1 MIYRAPQEPD
11 FPGMQALDLELAL
24 TEDLSFHTL
33 PERERAGRLRTSLAS
48 LRFFARS
55 EHSFVAID
63 AHTANDVDASTVYGF
78 ILSQSV
84 WMGDK
89 PVVWISSIRVHPDA
103 PSGTLPGLLHASV
116 KSAYDTAVYEVY
128 LAADKTLWP
137 FAQREGFKDA
147 GLKHVV
153 RYLGTRTDTAPGAD
167 EDP

>member
-1 MIYRAPQEPD
+1 MIYRAPQEAD
-11 FPGMQALDLELAL
+11 FLGMQALDLELAL
-24 TEDLSFHTL
+24 TEDPKFDQL

-63 AHTANDVDASTVYGF
+63 ASSADDPEATTVLGL
-78 ILSQSV
+78 ILAQSV

-89 PVVWISSIRVHPDA
+89 PVVWISALRVHPDA
-103 PSGTLPGLLHASV
+103 PNGTLPGLLHASV
-116 KSAYDTAVYEVY
+116 KSAYDTAVYEVHM
-128 LAADKTLWP
+128 AADRTLWP

-153 RYLGTRTDTAPGAD
+153 RYLGTRANTAPGAD

>member
-1 MIYRAPQEPD
+1 MIYRAPQETD

-24 TEDLSFHTL
+24 TEDPKFDQL

-55 EHSFVAID
+55 EHSFVAIE
-63 AHTANDVDASTVYGF
+63 ASTVDHDATTVFGL
-78 ILSQSV
+78 ILAQSV

-89 PVVWISSIRVHPDA
+89 PIVWISSIRVHPDA
-103 PSGTLPGLLHASV
+103 PGGTLPGLLHASV
-116 KSAYDTAVYEVY
+116 KSAYDSAVYEVHMPV
-128 LAADKTLWP
+128 DKTLWM
-137 FAQREGFKDA
+137 FAQREGFKDS

-153 RYLGTRTDTAPGAD
+153 RYLGTRTSTAKGAD

>member
-11 FPGMQALDLELAL
+11 FAGMQALDLELAL
-24 TEDLSFHTL
+24 TEDPNFPSL

-48 LRFFARS
+48 LRFFSRS
-55 EHSFVAID
+55 EHSFVAIEARSAD
-63 AHTANDVDASTVYGF
+63 EEATTVYGL
-78 ILSQSV
+78 ILAQSI

-89 PVVWISSIRVHPDA
+89 PVVWISHIRVHPDA
-103 PSGTLPGLLHASV
+103 PGGTLPGLLHASV
-116 KSAYDTAVYEVY
+116 KSAYDSAVYEVY
-128 LAADKTLWP
+128 MAVDKTLWP

-153 RYLGTRTDTAPGAD
+153 RYLGARTRTAPGAD

>member
-1 MIYRAPQEPD
+1 MIYRAPQETD

-24 TEDLSFHTL
+24 TEDPKFDQL
-33 PERERAGRLRTSLAS
+33 PERERAERLRTSLAS

-63 AHTANDVDASTVYGF
+63 ASTADDPEATTVLGL
-78 ILSQSV
+78 ILAQSV

-89 PVVWISSIRVHPDA
+89 PIVWISTLRVHPDA
-103 PSGTLPGLLHASV
+103 PGGTLPGLLHASV
-116 KSAYDTAVYEVY
+116 KSAYDTAVYEVHMPV
-128 LAADKTLWP
+128 DKTLWM

-153 RYLGTRTDTAPGAD
+153 RYLGTRTNTAPGAD

>member
-11 FPGMQALDLELAL
+11 FLGMQALDLELAL
-24 TEDLSFHTL
+24 TEDPNFMNL

-63 AHTANDVDASTVYGF
+63 ASTADDPEATTVYGL
-78 ILSQSV
+78 ILAQSV

-89 PVVWISSIRVHPDA
+89 PIVWISCLRVHPDA

-116 KSAYDTAVYEVY
+116 KSAYDTAVYEVHM
-128 LAADKTLWP
+128 AADRTLWP

-147 GLKHVV
+147 GLKHAV
-153 RYLGTRTDTAPGAD
+153 RYLGTRANTAPDAD